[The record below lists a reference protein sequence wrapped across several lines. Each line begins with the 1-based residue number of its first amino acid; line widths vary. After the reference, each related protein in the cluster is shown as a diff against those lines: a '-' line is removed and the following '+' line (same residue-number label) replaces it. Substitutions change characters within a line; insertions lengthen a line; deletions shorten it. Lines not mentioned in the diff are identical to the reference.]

1 MCYKAL
7 LVHLRLNNFQI
18 QKKLLA
24 IKLWIMPLLDML
36 QWVCMIMRSKSWI
49 WSFKVCWTTFNTYFP
64 HLYYS
69 ILTWFFSLP
78 PKLYVFNQSI
88 WNNHCGVNGYVIIY
102 EKYGSILSDHLSTI
116 LSNMTIL
123 NLKTYM
129 QFISS
134 KFIINHTNG
143 VDILR
148 NSFLNT

>member
-18 QKKLLA
+18 QKKTFGNQ
-24 IKLWIMPLLDML
+24 IMNYAFTRYVT
-36 QWVCMIMRSKSWI
+36 VCMIMRSKSWI

-102 EKYGSILSDHLSTI
+102 TKYGSILSDHLSTI

-123 NLKTYM
+123 NLKIYM

>member
-7 LVHLRLNNFQI
+7 LVYLRLNNFQI
-18 QKKLLA
+18 QKKTTFGNQ
-24 IKLWIMPLLDML
+24 IMNYAFTRYVT
-36 QWVCMIMRSKSWI
+36 VCMIMRSKSWI

-102 EKYGSILSDHLSTI
+102 TKYGSILSDHLSTI
-116 LSNMTIL
+116 LSNMAIL
-123 NLKTYM
+123 NLKIYM

-134 KFIINHTNG
+134 
-143 VDILR
+143 
-148 NSFLNT
+148 SS